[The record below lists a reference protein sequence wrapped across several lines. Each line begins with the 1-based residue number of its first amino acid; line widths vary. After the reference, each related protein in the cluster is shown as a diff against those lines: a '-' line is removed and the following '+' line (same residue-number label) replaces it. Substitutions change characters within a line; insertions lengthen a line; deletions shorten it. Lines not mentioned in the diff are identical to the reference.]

1 MVNNYSNDN
10 GTSTIVYKI
19 EKWSIRNTLVV
30 KLKDALVDNP
40 TPSPVILG
48 VDYGVNK
55 NGINVTVSS
64 DITPLELDALDKLIK
79 SLESIL
85 FDRLSENLS
94 YMRLHS

>member
-1 MVNNYSNDN
+1 MATSYSNDN

-19 EKWSIRNTLVV
+19 DKWSVRNTLIV

-48 VDYGVNK
+48 VKYGVNK
-55 NGINVTVSS
+55 NEINVTVSS

-85 FDRLSENLS
+85 FDKLTENLAN
-94 YMRLHS
+94 MRLHS

>member
-1 MVNNYSNDN
+1 MTTNNSNDN

-19 EKWSIRNTLVV
+19 DKWSIRNTLVV

-40 TPSPVILG
+40 TPSPVILD

-55 NGINVTVSS
+55 NRINITVSS